1 MCNTLLPNMQ
11 VSLQPAPRKSGPSS
25 VQQSHQIVKN
35 DDLAGSQCPHPPK
48 QMSDTAF
55 AIWVSP
61 DALFSS
67 LINPELP
74 E

>member
-11 VSLQPAPRKSGPSS
+11 VSLQPAPRKWGPSS

-55 AIWVSP
+55 AIWVPP